1 MWAASDPLPL
11 QSRGSCVA
19 SGLGPPHVWEH
30 LGILLL
36 WPESHY
42 LERGEWHLGEDTWAH
57 RPRLLRYRECGRS
70 GWAGP
75 CTGRGWSSLA
85 PFPSWCSLF
94 IPWICLVFLLSVRSR
109 GKALRPKAN
118 LKQIKKGKKKTW
130 CIFSFLSL
138 FILSTGLYS
147 QIIVLL
153 FLLFFINVVLYWFQ
167 MYVIMIQYFYPL
179 LRAHHNKYTLN
190 PLYLSHPVLLFVK
203 VDYSLWSYDSRRWW
217 VF

>member
-30 LGILLL
+30 PGILLL

-75 CTGRGWSSLA
+75 CTSRGWSSLV

-94 IPWICLVFLLSVRSR
+94 IPWIWLVFLLSVCSR
-109 GKALRPKAN
+109 GKALRPKAS
-118 LKQIKKGKKKTW
+118 LKQIKKGKKKTTR
-130 CIFSFLSL
+130 CIFFFKFIHFKYWPL
-138 FILSTGLYS
+138 FSDYCPTFFRIT
-147 QIIVLL
+147 
-153 FLLFFINVVLYWFQ
+153 FLL
-167 MYVIMIQYFYPL
+167 M
-179 LRAHHNKYTLN
+179 
-190 PLYLSHPVLLFVK
+190 
-203 VDYSLWSYDSRRWW
+203 
-217 VF
+217 